1 MFKYSVSLIFGV
13 KKSNFSYSFLG
24 NKKVVYVIPTIH
36 IKISISAHRNSVL
49 PYPCQQPVKN
59 FRNLFLSFS
68 EFQSIKKLDFWLP
81 QNRNTSLM
89 IVANISEKL
98 SLDYKIFLGFSF
110 LTLLNIMYIVIS
122 FKLKIGF
129 LSFPNDLLWS

>member
-13 KKSNFSYSFLG
+13 KKSNISYSFLG
-24 NKKVVYVIPTIH
+24 NKKVVYEIPTIH
-36 IKISISAHRNSVL
+36 TKISISAHRNSAL

-81 QNRNTSLM
+81 QNRNTL
-89 IVANISEKL
+89 
-98 SLDYKIFLGFSF
+98 
-110 LTLLNIMYIVIS
+110 
-122 FKLKIGF
+122 
-129 LSFPNDLLWS
+129 